1 MPGKY
6 EQIPRWPWNSCR
18 QVKFDYQLHREI
30 VKKKKRQL
38 KYMMEAWYEK
48 EFSNMSNG
56 EMRDNTLPESHP
68 AS

>member
-1 MPGKY
+1 
-6 EQIPRWPWNSCR
+6 
-18 QVKFDYQLHREI
+18 
-30 VKKKKRQL
+30 
-38 KYMMEAWYEK
+38 MEAWYEK